1 MSDPTPTVLDSIRNE
16 IDVIDRELVKLLN
29 RRASLAIEVG
39 KLKGRDGKPFFTP
52 ERERQV
58 FEGLG
63 TINEGPLQSQQLVSI
78 FREIVSAA
86 RAAEK
91 PLRIAYWGPAGSF
104 THLAAERTFG
114 KSSDYEA
121 REDIPDVFQ
130 AIERGHCDYGAV
142 PVENSL
148 AGFVPETVDQFPL
161 TNVRICA
168 EAYLPVHHH
177 LLSLAPNLASVKTI
191 YSGPQPTRQCKRWL
205 AANLP
210 GVQIAEVMPTS
221 RAAQLALEDPAT
233 AAIGNSYTAELL
245 ELPILAEHIEDNR
258 QNQTRFLII
267 GYNEP
272 LRTGRDKTTMMFNLR
287 NKPGELYKALAVYA
301 NRGIDLMRIETRP
314 TQRTPFEQVFYL
326 DCRCHK
332 TDAIFMEALE
342 DLRSQA
348 LDINVLGSYPIAGE

>member
-1 MSDPTPTVLDSIRNE
+1 MSDLSPDKLESIRNE
-16 IDVIDRELVKLLN
+16 IDTIDREIVTLLS
-29 RRASLAIEVG
+29 RRADLAIEVG

-52 ERERQV
+52 ERERQI
-58 FEGLG
+58 FESLA
-63 TINEGPLQSQQLVSI
+63 TLNKGPLQTQQLVSI
-78 FREIVSAA
+78 FREIISAA

-130 AIERGHCDYGAV
+130 AVERGHCDYGAV

-168 EAYLPVHHH
+168 ETYLPVHHH
-177 LLSLAPNLASVKTI
+177 LLSLAPDIGSIKTI
-191 YSGPQPTRQCKRWL
+191 YAGPQPSRQCKRWL
-205 AANLP
+205 SANLP
-210 GVQIAEVMPTS
+210 GVQILEVMPTS
-221 RAAQLALEDPAT
+221 RAAQLATEEPTT

-245 ELPILAEHIEDNR
+245 GLPVLAEHIEDNR

-272 LRTGRDKTTMMFNLR
+272 NRTGRDKTTMMFNLR
-287 NKPGELYKALAVYA
+287 NKPGELYKSLAVFA
-301 NRGIDLMRIETRP
+301 DRGIDLMRIETRP
-314 TQRTPFEQVFYL
+314 TQRTPFEQIFYL

-332 TDAIFMEALE
+332 TDAVFLEALE
-342 DLRSQA
+342 DLRSHS
-348 LDINVLGSYPIAGE
+348 LDLNVLGSYPISGQ